1 MAKRD
6 STALTMF
13 NFNVIDEYQLEITT
27 YCNAACPQCPR
38 NNNGSGVNPYL
49 KLEHLSRKVID
60 SAFTADLCHRLR
72 QIFFC
77 GSYGDPI
84 MHPEFLDILRDFR
97 RKSPTL
103 WLYIHTNGGAH
114 SPEYWKDLAE
124 IIGNHGQ
131 VDFNIDGLADTNWL
145 YRRNTD
151 FDKIISNA
159 QAYINAGG
167 RAVWNFIV
175 FEHNQHQV
183 ESAQKLSKEL
193 GFYDFKY
200 RATGRFLNH
209 RTMETFDTWPTQNR
223 EGLVE
228 YVIQPTTLKKYKN
241 KSIEI
246 LPDLKQQHNDMKSYF
261 ATTEICCDS
270 LTGNKVAINA
280 SGLVLPCNMLNHN
293 LSDARFRDPEVLP
306 CSNELST
313 VNGQNQVQAF
323 IDQHGADNLNIHHR
337 SLEQVF
343 ANSFWSALV
352 ASWEHNTFPER
363 LFECAMTCGK
373 QFTKVWDQTKM
384 TKTYLI
390 TGGNRGLGKHLLET
404 FAGDSRHRGIGYDI
418 TNPADVK
425 RIAEESL
432 KYDVFVNNAFDG
444 PPQESW
450 ANFAQSQV
458 YFAVYDAWKAAGKS
472 GHIFNIGS
480 SGSKTVIAPE
490 PRFETYRVSKAALEH
505 ASKQGTQAFKQN
517 GVLFKTTLITLDRLD
532 TELSRGRPTWT
543 GNGINLTDISNF
555 IQYATTVHANTVIE
569 EATFYVNFDHKA

>member
-1 MAKRD
+1 
-6 STALTMF
+6 MF

-72 QIFFC
+72 QVFFC

-193 GFYDFKY
+193 GFCDFKY

-313 VNGQNQVQAF
+313 VNEQNQVQAF

-337 SLEQVF
+337 SLDQVF

-352 ASWEHNTFPER
+352 ASWEYNTFPER

-404 FAGDSRHRGIGYDI
+404 FVGDSLHRGIGYDI
-418 TNPADVK
+418 TNPENVK

-450 ANFAQSQV
+450 ANFAQSQI

-480 SGSKTVIAPE
+480 SGSKNIVSPE

-532 TELSRGRPTWT
+532 TEVSRSRPTWT

-555 IQYATTVHANTVIE
+555 IQYATAVNSNTVIE